1 MAIAISPPHLPPPR
15 SVPSLPSSQT
25 LTLTLTLRRRRSLP
39 LFSPRSKPSSSS
51 PVQRSHLR
59 SLPLS
64 QIEPFVVS
72 EWEPILKGWICSAM
86 AVYCLSRTVPCVGRL
101 PSVLCEVGSD
111 RMVSEG
117 LRLAALAG
125 ARSAA
130 AYLQHAFLW
139 EAALRSACGIRV
151 HIFDRVLM
159 RDLGFFEGS
168 GSVPTGDVAFRITSE
183 ASDVADTV
191 YALLNVRF

>member
-1 MAIAISPPHLPPPR
+1 
-15 SVPSLPSSQT
+15 
-25 LTLTLTLRRRRSLP
+25 
-39 LFSPRSKPSSSS
+39 
-51 PVQRSHLR
+51 
-59 SLPLS
+59 
-64 QIEPFVVS
+64 
-72 EWEPILKGWICSAM
+72 
-86 AVYCLSRTVPCVGRL
+86 
-101 PSVLCEVGSD
+101 
-111 RMVSEG
+111 MVSEG

-139 EAALRSACGIRV
+139 EAALRSAYGIRV